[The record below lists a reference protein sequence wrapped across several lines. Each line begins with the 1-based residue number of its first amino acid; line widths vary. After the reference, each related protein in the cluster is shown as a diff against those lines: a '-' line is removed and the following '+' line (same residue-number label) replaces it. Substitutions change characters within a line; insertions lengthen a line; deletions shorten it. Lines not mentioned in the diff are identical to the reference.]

1 MKGIK
6 KILKDNKYTVIGIL
20 VFIVIALLVS
30 VVYNILFAG
39 AGAPIYGNR
48 LDGIEEV
55 EITKEQRNK
64 LVDTLKEEEKVVEA
78 STNIK
83 GKILN
88 VHITVSEGTK
98 LSDAKKLTS
107 KITEIIE
114 NDQKK
119 FYDIQVFIDIEGEN
133 IDGYPTIGYLGK
145 AEKEF
150 KYSSATY
157 EEEEVEE

>member
-1 MKGIK
+1 MSNLK
-6 KILKDNKYTVIGIL
+6 KILKDNKYTMIGIL
-20 VFIVIALLVS
+20 IFIVIALLVS
-30 VVYNILFAG
+30 LVYNILFSG

-55 EITKEQRNK
+55 EITKGQQEK
-64 LVDTLKEEEKVVEA
+64 LVEVLKEEEKVVEA

-98 LSDAKKLTS
+98 IEDAKKLTN

-114 NDQKK
+114 QEQKE
-119 FYDIQVFIDIEGEN
+119 FYDIQVFINIEGEN

-157 EEEEVEE
+157 DEDGE

>member
-1 MKGIK
+1 MSNLK

-20 VFIVIALLVS
+20 IFIVIALVVS
-30 VVYNILFAG
+30 LVYNLLFAG

-55 EITKEQRNK
+55 EITKEQRQE
-64 LVDTLKEEEKVVEA
+64 LVDTLKEKENVVDTSA
-78 STNIK
+78 NIK

-88 VHITVSEGTK
+88 VHITVVEGTK
-98 LSDAKKLTS
+98 LDDAKKLT
-107 KITEIIE
+107 KVITEIIE
-114 NDQKK
+114 EEQKK

-145 AEKEF
+145 AETEF

>member
-1 MKGIK
+1 MSNLK

-20 VFIVIALLVS
+20 IFIVIALVVS
-30 VVYNILFAG
+30 LVYNLLFAG

-55 EITKEQRNK
+55 EITKEQQNN
-64 LVDTLKEEEKVVEA
+64 LVEVLKEEEKVVDA

-107 KITEIIE
+107 KITEVIE
-114 NDQKK
+114 KDQKE

-145 AEKEF
+145 EEKEF